1 MDTACFDKP
10 QKAHAGVSPSKVRAS
25 RVRVARST
33 DLGFYEVLSSV
44 LALNKEIYSLS
55 FIGIVHSV

>member
-10 QKAHAGVSPSKVRAS
+10 QIAYAGVSPSKVRAS

-33 DLGFYEVLSSV
+33 DLRFYEVISSV
-44 LALNKEIYSLS
+44 LALNKGSIHSV
-55 FIGIVHSV
+55 FVGIVHYV